1 MVQDRHD
8 KHSVLGSFGSS
19 LTKTNSLDR
28 PPTLVHVGWMLDG
41 RRDELRLATKDVV
54 DGLALWPLWIRL
66 GWNDILQRYRR
77 SVLGPFWLTVSMAVM
92 VIALGVV
99 YAEIFKITL
108 RDFVPFLCIGLIVW
122 GYFSTMLSEA
132 GGLFTG
138 SESYIK
144 QVRLPYSIY
153 VFRFVWSK
161 VIIFAHNF
169 AIYFCV
175 VSYFQA
181 WPGSAGLYALPG
193 FLILTLNGVL
203 CSSYLGIVC
212 ARFRD
217 IPQIVASFIQI
228 VFFVTPIMWKPE
240 LLGARS
246 HLMTWNPF
254 HHLIEIVRAPL
265 LGQVPSLENYVA
277 AGVITAAN
285 LLVAAA
291 FFSRF
296 RARIA
301 YWL

>member
-1 MVQDRHD
+1 MLTGVQ
-8 KHSVLGSFGSS
+8 G
-19 LTKTNSLDR
+19 
-28 PPTLVHVGWMLDG
+28 G
-41 RRDELRLATKDVV
+41 RRDDVRLATQDVV

-77 SVLGPFWLTVSMAVM
+77 SVLGPLWLTVSMAIM

-99 YAEIFKITL
+99 YAEIFRVTL
-108 RDFVPFLCIGLIVW
+108 REFIPFLCVGLLVW
-122 GYFSTMLSEA
+122 GYISTMLSEA

-138 SESYIK
+138 SEAYIK
-144 QVRLPYSIY
+144 QIRLPHSLY
-153 VFRFVWSK
+153 VYRFIWSK
-161 VIIFAHNF
+161 VIVFAHNLV
-169 AIYFCV
+169 IYFGTIA
-175 VSYFQA
+175 YFQI
-181 WPGSAGLYALPG
+181 WPGSAGLYAIPG
-193 FLILTLNGVL
+193 FLILTLNGIL
-203 CSSYLGIVC
+203 ASSYLGIVS

-217 IPQIVASFIQI
+217 IPPIVASFVQI

-246 HLMTWNPF
+246 YLMTWNPF

-285 LLVAAA
+285 LLVAGAL
-291 FFSRF
+291 FSRF